1 MNKIVTVWF
10 KDGRIYIN
18 TDSGETLSRS
28 LEVFP
33 LLHDAPNAQRADWK
47 IVHEG
52 QALRWDSLDEDIHI
66 SSFYE
71 TENIEHENEV
81 AAIFNQFPQ
90 INVSQ
95 MAKYLNIDKTLLAR
109 YIYGV
114 KTPSKKRIE
123 EIKEAFHSLG
133 KKMQTV

>member
-1 MNKIVTVWF
+1 MSKITDVWF
-10 KDGRIYIN
+10 KDGRIYVK
-18 TDSGETLSRS
+18 TDFGETLSRS

-33 LLHDAPNAQRADWK
+33 LLLDAPNAQRADWK

-71 TENIEHENEV
+71 SEEPNHDNEV
-81 AAIFNQFPQ
+81 AAIFNRFPQ

-95 MAKYLNIDKTLLAR
+95 MAKYMNIDKTLLSR
-109 YIYGV
+109 YIYGI
-114 KTPSKKRIE
+114 KRPSAKRMD
-123 EIKEAFHSLG
+123 EIRNAFHELG
-133 KKMQTV
+133 QKMQMV